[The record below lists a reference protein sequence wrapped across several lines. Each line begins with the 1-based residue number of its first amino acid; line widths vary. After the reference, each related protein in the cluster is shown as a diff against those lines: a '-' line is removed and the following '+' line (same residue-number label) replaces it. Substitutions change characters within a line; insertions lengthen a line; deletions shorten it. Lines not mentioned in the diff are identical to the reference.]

1 MTALFPQIRI
11 PNESPDNFFFISKC
25 DLYVA
30 QLEASDTESD
40 NEEEYIRVSELLFK

>member
-1 MTALFPQIRI
+1 MTALFPQISI
-11 PNESPDNFFFISKC
+11 PNESLFFFISKC